1 MLKTYVS
8 RLKDF
13 IDRKTTPPG
22 LTTDD
27 GIRYWQ
33 ERLLMIFVFV
43 GAVFGFFVY
52 LPSVALS
59 IKEDLWSV
67 AVADTIIYAWVVILF
82 SNRSIPFAVR
92 AVSVSLI
99 GYILAM
105 LLLLTIGPFGGGPT
119 WLFAF
124 PVIVAILLGLRMSLI
139 ALAVNAGTL
148 IIIGILLQFG
158 YMDWDYSTINPV
170 EKWVVISLNFLLLNS
185 VVTIAIALISG
196 GIQDLLKRQKSMLE
210 SLEKSEEKFR
220 VLFELAPDAYYL
232 SNLEGT
238 LIAGN
243 RSAEKLLGYKK
254 EELIGKNFFDLNL
267 LSPDQFPKAGE
278 LLNKNL

>member
-1 MLKTYVS
+1 MPQLK
-8 RLKDF
+8 
-13 IDRKTTPPG
+13 
-22 LTTDD
+22 
-27 GIRYWQ
+27 
-33 ERLLMIFVFV
+33 
-43 GAVFGFFVY
+43 AV
-52 LPSVALS
+52 
-59 IKEDLWSV
+59 
-67 AVADTIIYAWVVILF
+67 
-82 SNRSIPFAVR
+82 
-92 AVSVSLI
+92 
-99 GYILAM
+99 
-105 LLLLTIGPFGGGPT
+105 
-119 WLFAF
+119 
-124 PVIVAILLGLRMSLI
+124 
-139 ALAVNAGTL
+139 AGTL

-238 LIAGN
+238 FMAGN

-254 EELIGKNFFDLNL
+254 EELIGKNFLDLNL

-278 LLNKNL
+278 LLNKNLEGKATGPDELI